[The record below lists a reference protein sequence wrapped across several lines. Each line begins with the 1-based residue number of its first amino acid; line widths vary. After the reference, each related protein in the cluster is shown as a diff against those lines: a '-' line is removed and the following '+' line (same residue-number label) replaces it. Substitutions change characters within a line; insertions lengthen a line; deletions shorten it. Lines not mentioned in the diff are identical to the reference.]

1 MVFLQREITKPC
13 YVFETSGEVMQA
25 GWARRPMFAYNKSFS
40 KSQNH
45 CERDC
50 YFINN
55 GEVSLYLSVENY
67 GLEFAVKIAIAD
79 LRRGGVIHDCIVKK
93 INLKKISLPEA
104 PHKGELLYTD
114 KLIQLQIT
122 HSVDSRI
129 LKCDFIDFGAIK
141 NLYFNIRL
149 TQQRGESLNILA
161 PFERNR
167 KYFYMKRFV
176 PKFYAEGVIRVGGLE
191 YSLKENN
198 SFAYFDS
205 ARFYKP
211 RKHNY
216 QRLCCDTVI
225 GGKRVS
231 LNLASRVGDNRYGNE
246 NCCFVDREIIKL
258 PQVNVKGNTIRVGR
272 PFYFS
277 DDRENIDITF
287 KPFTLRGKPMN
298 AVMDKSEVIFG
309 RLFGYID
316 LPDGEQLALDNA
328 QAHLVFAEF

>member
-1 MVFLQREITKPC
+1 MILLQREITKPC
-13 YVFETSGEVMQA
+13 YVFESSGEVMQA
-25 GWARRPMFAYNKSFS
+25 GWARRPMFAYNKSRS

-55 GEVSLYLSVENY
+55 GEVSLYISVENY
-67 GLEFAVKIAIAD
+67 GFEFAVKIAIAD
-79 LRRGGVIHDCIVKK
+79 LKRGGVIHDCIIKK
-93 INLKKISLPEA
+93 FNLKKIVLPEA

-114 KLIQLQIT
+114 RMIQLQIT

-141 NLYFNIRL
+141 NLYVNIRL
-149 TQQRGESLNILA
+149 TRQKGDSLNILA

-167 KYFYMKRFV
+167 KYFYMKSFDPRFR
-176 PKFYAEGVIRVGGLE
+176 AEGVIRVGGLE
-191 YSLKENN
+191 YSLKEN
-198 SFAYFDS
+198 SCFAYFDS

-225 GGKRVS
+225 AGNRVS

-246 NCCFVDREIIKL
+246 NSLFIERSIIKL
-258 PQVNVKGNTIRVGR
+258 PQITVKGTTQREGR
-272 PFYFS
+272 PFYFTGE
-277 DDRENIDITF
+277 DEKIDITF
-287 KPFTLRGKPMN
+287 KPFTLSGKPMN

-316 LPDGEQLALDNA
+316 LPGGQRLALDNA